1 MDQQQGLFWALA
13 GTAVTVGALHS
24 IAPDHWVP
32 FTSVA
37 RARGWNPA
45 RTARVTFLCGFA
57 HVSVSVL
64 LALAALALGRG
75 MLEAF
80 GARLESVAGILLIG
94 FGLVYGLW
102 GLRRAVAQRL
112 HGHHHPHFD
121 HVHDPSRATVAG
133 LLLIFAADPC
143 VRLIP
148 IVIAAAPL
156 GWPRVLG
163 LIVLY
168 ELATIG
174 TMIAIVQASYAGA
187 LRALHAPWLDRY
199 GDALA
204 GALIVV
210 TGLTVAALGW

>member
-1 MDQQQGLFWALA
+1 MDNQGLFWALA

-24 IAPDHWVP
+24 IAPDHWLP

-37 RARGWNPA
+37 RARGWSAA

-57 HVSVSVL
+57 HVSVSVVIAL
-64 LALAALALGRG
+64 LALALGREV
-75 MLEAF
+75 LEAF

-102 GLRRAVAQRL
+102 GLRHAIAERL
-112 HGHHHPHFD
+112 HGHHHSHFD
-121 HVHDPSRATVAG
+121 HVHDPSRVTVAS
-133 LLLIFAADPC
+133 LVLIFAADPC

-156 GWPRVLG
+156 GWGRVAA
-163 LIVLY
+163 LILLY
-168 ELATIG
+168 EIATIG
-174 TMIAIVQASYAGA
+174 AMVAIVQASFAGA
-187 LRALHAPWLDRY
+187 LATLRAPWLDRY

-204 GALIVV
+204 GALIVA
-210 TGLTVAALGW
+210 TGVTVALLGW